1 LENVMLETAVA
12 LLAAHV
18 LADFLL
24 QFGWILRN
32 KRRIGF
38 FALHVAIV
46 LATILLVLGIDPR
59 EHWGL
64 LALIT
69 LSHAGLDAV
78 KTFAFDRDWVRA
90 RPRVDFALFSAD
102 QLGHVAFIALA
113 AWIWPTAF
121 AGGAWAQALG
131 PAAGDYAVLLAAVTG
146 FVIAT
151 RTGEFLIMIF
161 MSRFELPA
169 GDDPGLESGGAW
181 IGLLERAL
189 VFAFVLAG
197 QVTAIG
203 FLIAA
208 KSVLRFRYASE
219 RSISEYVIIGTL
231 ASFGWAIGVALLTDA
246 VVHRLV
252 Q

>member
-1 LENVMLETAVA
+1 MLQTAVV

-32 KRRIGF
+32 KRRLGF
-38 FALHVAIV
+38 FVLHVAIV
-46 LATILLVLGIDPR
+46 LTTLLLVLGIDPR

-64 LALIT
+64 VGLIT
-69 LSHAGLDAV
+69 LSHAGLDAI

-90 RPRVDFALFSAD
+90 RPRVDFALFSSD

-113 AWIWPTAF
+113 AWIWPGAF
-121 AGGAWAQALG
+121 ADGAWAQALG
-131 PAAGDYAVLLAAVTG
+131 PAATDYVALLAVATG

-169 GDDPGLESGGAW
+169 GDDPGLERGGAW

-189 VFAFVLAG
+189 VFGFVLAG

-231 ASFGWAIGVALLTDA
+231 ASFGWAIGVALLTAAALQRLA
-246 VVHRLV
+246 V
-252 Q
+252 

>member
-1 LENVMLETAVA
+1 MLQTAVA

-38 FALHVAIV
+38 FVLHIAIV
-46 LATILLVLGIDPR
+46 AGAVLLVLGIDPR

-69 LSHAGLDAV
+69 LSHAGLDAI
-78 KTFAFDRDWVRA
+78 KTFAFDRDRVRA
-90 RPRVDFALFSAD
+90 RPRLDFALFSAD

-113 AWIWPTAF
+113 AWIWPIAF
-121 AGGAWAQALG
+121 SDGFWATRLGDAGASYAAAL
-131 PAAGDYAVLLAAVTG
+131 ALATG
-146 FVIAT
+146 FLVAT
-151 RTGEFLIMIF
+151 RIGEFLIAIF
-161 MSRFELPA
+161 MSRFELPDA
-169 GDDPGLESGGAW
+169 DDPGLEGGGAW

-219 RSISEYVIIGTL
+219 RSTSEYVIIGTL
-231 ASFGWAIGVALLTDA
+231 ASFGWAIGIALLTDA
-246 VVHRLV
+246 AVHRLV